1 MLEES
6 KKYMIVFGM
15 EKFFFIFMDN
25 FLKFERYFEKINR
38 RYLKYFD
45 VKDVIFLNIL
55 VVSEYFIKSFE

>member
-1 MLEES
+1 
-6 KKYMIVFGM
+6 MIVFGM